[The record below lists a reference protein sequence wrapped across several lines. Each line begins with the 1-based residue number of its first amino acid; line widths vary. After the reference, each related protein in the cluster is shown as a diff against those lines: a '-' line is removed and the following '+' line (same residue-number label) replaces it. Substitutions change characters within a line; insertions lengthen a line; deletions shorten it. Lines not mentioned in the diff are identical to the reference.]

1 MILFQDAHKEIAFEF
16 QPGADIPKLMLDPEQ
31 IRRVM
36 VNLLDNAVAA
46 VDRKGRQD
54 RDQDRL

>member
-1 MILFQDAHKEIAFEF
+1 
-16 QPGADIPKLMLDPEQ
+16 MLDPEQ

-46 VDRKGRQD
+46 VDREKEDGSRSGPSATGSEGR
-54 RDQDRL
+54 REWKWPTMVVAFRPVIR

>member
-1 MILFQDAHKEIAFEF
+1 
-16 QPGADIPKLMLDPEQ
+16 MLDPEQ

-46 VDRKGRQD
+46 VDRQNGRIEIRTSYDGSGTDGEGGGGRQ
-54 RDQDRL
+54 RLWHSARL